1 MQQGR
6 PALTLDGPHGAR
18 SPRIAG
24 LFLASTVVLVV
35 ATAALTFTLVDSA
48 VEERVR
54 VEIAQTA
61 GLVGGSGFPLGDESL
76 RLVAGYI
83 GADVVAVDGAGRV
96 VAASLGPEQ
105 RRAFDASAL
114 PAPGERAR
122 VAEAALG
129 PARFTVGVAALPPP
143 RKGALY
149 VLYRED
155 LLASQ
160 RQRAWL
166 PVTAVAALATLAAAL
181 LGMAGERRVVAARTQ
196 ALLRLLVAV
205 AHEVKNPLGAIR
217 AIARLQARRAR
228 EGVVEPGPLE
238 LIASE
243 SERLSLLVDGLRSV
257 GQPVRTVR
265 RPLDPD
271 AAAART
277 VELLSPQLAH
287 RRVTVE
293 SGPPSTTASA
303 RSVVLGDGAQLQQIV
318 LNLLQNAADAMPRG
332 GVVRLS
338 SKVDAGS
345 WTLSVEDE
353 GPGVPEDR
361 RARLFEPFF
370 TTKEGGLGVGL
381 YLSRRLARAH
391 DGELSLEASA
401 RGARFVLRLPLT
413 DTPAG
418 DPSASTEVPQDEPA
432 EADA

>member
-1 MQQGR
+1 
-6 PALTLDGPHGAR
+6 
-18 SPRIAG
+18 
-24 LFLASTVVLVV
+24 VLVL

-83 GADVVAVDGAGRV
+83 GADVVAVDGKGRI

-143 RKGALY
+143 RVGALY

-271 AAAART
+271 ATTART
-277 VELLSPQLAH
+277 VALLGPQLAH

-293 SGPPSTTASA
+293 AAPPATRAA
-303 RSVVLGDGAQLQQIV
+303 VLGDPAQLQQVV

-338 SKVDAGS
+338 SKVDAGGWS
-345 WTLSVEDE
+345 LAVEDE

-391 DGELSLEASA
+391 DGDLALEPSP

-413 DTPAG
+413 DAPVAAPG
-418 DPSASTEVPQDEPA
+418 DPSDVVPQDEPA